1 MVYLDSGENM
11 KKIMLIFIFTVLALN
26 IYSQENN
33 GENFFQKHFNSRV
46 YLGYYSS
53 YFDDNIKVLQG
64 GYDAVLQLIDITPKF
79 NLLDVGIGLNG
90 LLAYDMVNEVQKDNF
105 GNERPK
111 NGRMTIGF
119 ELNWNVRVYV
129 IPIPKINS
137 RVYVEGCGMSLVVY
151 SREFPE
157 TGTHVNIGTNLGL
170 GIEYPINN
178 YKAYTALK
186 WFHTSN
192 GKTYEHNP
200 ALNTVGIIMG
210 LQFK

>member
-1 MVYLDSGENM
+1 M
-11 KKIMLIFIFTVLALN
+11 KKKIAFPILIFAFFGINIFA
-26 IYSQENN
+26 QEDNKQN
-33 GENFFQKHFNSRV
+33 WFQQHFNNRI

-53 YFDDNIKVLQG
+53 YFDDNIQLLQA
-64 GYDAVLQLIDITPKF
+64 GYDAVLSLINITPKF

-90 LLAYDMVNEVQKDNF
+90 LLAYDMVNEVQQDNF
-105 GNERPK
+105 GHERPK

-119 ELNWNVRVYV
+119 ELNWNVRIY
-129 IPIPKINS
+129 IMPIPKIDS
-137 RVYVEGCGMSLVVY
+137 RIFIEGCGMSLVVY

-170 GIEYPINN
+170 GMEYPIKNS
-178 YKAYTALK
+178 KGYTILK

-192 GKTYEHNP
+192 GKAYDNNP

-210 LQFK
+210 LQF